1 VRATTAIAD
10 LTAAFE
16 ETFAQLGHAADRDR
30 SVVVTSWPSVPIEII
45 RAAGLRPVV
54 ARGSSAA
61 TPTADA
67 QLESDIFPS
76 RLRHLVEAALI
87 GRVSHVTRIVVPR
100 TSDPDYKC
108 FLYLREFVRTGVGR
122 TLAPIVLFDLLQSGS
137 PDVRAYNVARTQ
149 ELIEDLASVS
159 GSVPSNDDLRRA
171 VSKTNA
177 ARAAARRLIAH
188 RRGVPRITGT
198 EVFPLLGAFWQM
210 APEHYAA
217 LAGEAADEIATRP
230 PLAGP
235 RVLLAGAPVDGSA
248 LHAAIESHGAIVVA
262 EVSPWGSG
270 VAGDD
275 VASDDDVMTALTD
288 KYRAESIG
296 ARMPVETLQRVTERS
311 LDDIDAVVVSL
322 PPEDSVF
329 GWDYP
334 VLREALEARRIP
346 HVCLRS
352 DPYQPLTPA
361 DHSQLDT
368 LVAAAARVHE
378 ARHG

>member
-16 ETFAQLGHAADRDR
+16 ETFAHLGRTADGDR
-30 SVVVTSWPSVPIEII
+30 SVVVISWPSVPIEII
-45 RAAGLRPVV
+45 HATGLRAVI

-67 QLESDIFPS
+67 QLEPDIFSS
-76 RLRHLVEAALI
+76 RLRHLVEAVLT
-87 GRVSHVTRIVVPR
+87 GRLSRVACIVVPR
-100 TSDPDYKC
+100 TSDADYKC
-108 FLYLREFVRTGVGR
+108 SLYLREFMRTGVAR
-122 TLAPIVLFDLLQSGS
+122 PLAPIVLFDLLQSNS
-137 PDVRAYNVARTQ
+137 PEVRAYDVARARALM
-149 ELIEDLASVS
+149 EELASTS
-159 GSVPSNDDLRRA
+159 GYRPSDDDLRQEII
-171 VSKTNA
+171 KTNA
-177 ARAAARRLIAH
+177 ARAAARRLLAL

-198 EVFPLLGAFWQM
+198 EVLPLLGAFWQM
-210 APEHYAA
+210 TPDDYAA
-217 LAGEAADEIATRP
+217 LAEEAADEVATRP
-230 PLAGP
+230 PLTGP
-235 RVLLAGAPVDGSA
+235 RVLLTGAPVDGSA

-275 VASDDDVMTALTD
+275 VAVDDDVMDALTE

-296 ARMPVETLQRVTERS
+296 ARMPVDAQRRVIERN

-322 PPEDSVF
+322 PPDDSVF

-334 VLREALEARRIP
+334 VLREALEARRLP
-346 HVCLRS
+346 HVCVRS

-361 DHSQLDT
+361 DHARFEA
-368 LVAAAARVHE
+368 LVTAAVQVQE